1 MHGTGPLRRRRH
13 RRSWQRVG
21 KVGLGLLI
29 VVLSFELV
37 YRLVALPSDYREQ
50 RAASLATETVAEL
63 RRPAE
68 PEPQITGADLPAT
81 EPVAGASADAV
92 EPGLRINRRID
103 LVPGRTVARLAGEPP
118 IAAAT
123 AAAPFLAEGAS
134 TPVRALRTHAEPAV
148 AAAAAAPPPPA
159 VTEPGPAGVADPV
172 EGGPVEG
179 GPVEGSSASLVNLP
193 IAPLRPLAPGD
204 PETAPL
210 VAIVIDDM
218 GYSPSSLFRLAR
230 LPGPLTLAFLPYADG
245 TAGML
250 QTAALQ
256 DFELMLH
263 LPMEPLGDANPGP
276 EALMVGLDPA
286 ELRQR
291 VRWAIGRV
299 PGAVGVN
306 NHMGSRFTVDAPGL
320 AIVMEE
326 LRRHGLF
333 YLDSRTNSTSL
344 AEAEAEARAAGLP
357 ASRRNVFLDHDP
369 EPRAITRQLALL
381 ERIAQRH
388 GNAIAIGHPY
398 PTTLAALEAW
408 LPSLERRG
416 FRLAR
421 VSEVIAERLCSDG
434 VGRED
439 CTPAIHLVGSDAAI
453 LPQDVGEAAP

>member
-13 RRSWQRVG
+13 RRSWQRAR

-29 VVLSFELV
+29 VVLALELV
-37 YRLVALPSDYREQ
+37 YRLVALPPDYGEQ
-50 RAASLATETVAEL
+50 RAASLSTETVAEAG
-63 RRPAE
+63 RPAE
-68 PEPQITGADLPAT
+68 AESRIT
-81 EPVAGASADAV
+81 EPESMASNPAAIEPPAGTAAGVAA
-92 EPGLRINRRID
+92 PGLRINRRLD
-103 LVPGRTVARLAGEPP
+103 LAPRRSVARLAGEPP
-118 IAAAT
+118 AAAVPFMAADAGGPLT
-123 AAAPFLAEGAS
+123 AVR
-134 TPVRALRTHAEPAV
+134 TPADPAL
-148 AAAAAAPPPPA
+148 AAAAAAPTPP
-159 VTEPGPAGVADPV
+159 VERDPV
-172 EGGPVEG
+172 EAGG
-179 GPVEGSSASLVNLP
+179 ASLVDLP
-193 IAPLRPLAPGD
+193 VAPLRPPVPSD

-245 TAGML
+245 TAAML
-250 QTAALQ
+250 QTAAGH

-276 EALMVGLDPA
+276 EALLVGLDPT
-286 ELRQR
+286 ELRRR
-291 VRWAIGRV
+291 VRWAIGQV

-320 AIVMEE
+320 EIVMEE

-333 YLDSRTNSTSL
+333 YLDSRTNSASL
-344 AEAEAEARAAGLP
+344 AEGKARAAGLP
-357 ASRRNVFLDHDP
+357 VSRRNVFLDHDP

-408 LPSLERRG
+408 LPSLEGRG
-416 FRLAR
+416 FRLVR
-421 VSEVIAERLCSDG
+421 VSEVIAERLCDEG
-434 VGRED
+434 IGLEA
-439 CTPAIHLVGSDAAI
+439 CAPALHLVGSDAAI
-453 LPQDVGEAAP
+453 LPQDAGEAAP